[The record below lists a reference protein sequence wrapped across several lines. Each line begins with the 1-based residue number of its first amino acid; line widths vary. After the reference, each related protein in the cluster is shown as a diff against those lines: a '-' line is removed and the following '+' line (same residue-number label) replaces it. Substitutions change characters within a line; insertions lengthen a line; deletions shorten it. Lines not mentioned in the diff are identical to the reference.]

1 MKLVVFDI
9 DGTLLDNLAAEDEC
23 FVQALR
29 DGLGLNAV
37 SPEWETY
44 QHVSDHGI
52 AIETYRREFG
62 AAPLPDAVADTIGR
76 FVALLAAAYHSQP
89 ISPIPG
95 AGELLASLPSHG
107 WAIAMATGA
116 WRRAAHFKLTA
127 AGLRDDAIPL
137 ATSEDGPARTDIVK
151 AAVARAERHYD
162 ASTVSSRWATA
173 CGTWMPPEWTRV
185 LGNLVFLNGAP
196 ASSVAPFNIVTWSL
210 FYEMTFY
217 LAFPLLLIALRNRIA
232 VTSLGFLG
240 PVLAVLAGADT
251 LVLCWSLLFAG
262 VALAFAR
269 EAWPRIPGII
279 VVTSYLAITTLAAL
293 DALPPVAA
301 ILAFGVVAGSLVK
314 SCVSDAN
321 IVARLLEWAPLRAL
335 GRVSYS
341 FYLVHWMIVV
351 LVARAVE
358 HASAVIAT
366 TTIFLGG
373 FALSAIAAAVLWWVA
388 ERPYFVYA
396 RHPA

>member
-173 CGTWMPPEWTRV
+173 CGTWMPPEHSRSRLWESRLVRAPSAFVPRGRRV
-185 LGNLVFLNGAP
+185 CCPISRA
-196 ASSVAPFNIVTWSL
+196 ASPYWRRSRWQR
-210 FYEMTFY
+210 
-217 LAFPLLLIALRNRIA
+217 FPRHHR
-232 VTSLGFLG
+232 
-240 PVLAVLAGADT
+240 
-251 LVLCWSLLFAG
+251 
-262 VALAFAR
+262 AR
-269 EAWPRIPGII
+269 
-279 VVTSYLAITTLAAL
+279 
-293 DALPPVAA
+293 
-301 ILAFGVVAGSLVK
+301 
-314 SCVSDAN
+314 
-321 IVARLLEWAPLRAL
+321 
-335 GRVSYS
+335 
-341 FYLVHWMIVV
+341 
-351 LVARAVE
+351 
-358 HASAVIAT
+358 
-366 TTIFLGG
+366 
-373 FALSAIAAAVLWWVA
+373 
-388 ERPYFVYA
+388 
-396 RHPA
+396 